1 MLLLGE
7 IFKPICVSKC
17 YKDTDICSTFFSEM
31 LYYTS
36 KGQWGKN
43 NEFFQEDH
51 CLQYVYPNAVK
62 EMTWGVCVSIMLYS
76 LYYTYKL

>member
-1 MLLLGE
+1 MWANATRIQTFAQLFSQRCS
-7 IFKPICVSKC
+7 IIPV
-17 YKDTDICSTFFSEM
+17 KDSEVKTM
-31 LYYTS
+31 N
-36 KGQWGKN
+36 G
-43 NEFFQEDH
+43 FQEDH